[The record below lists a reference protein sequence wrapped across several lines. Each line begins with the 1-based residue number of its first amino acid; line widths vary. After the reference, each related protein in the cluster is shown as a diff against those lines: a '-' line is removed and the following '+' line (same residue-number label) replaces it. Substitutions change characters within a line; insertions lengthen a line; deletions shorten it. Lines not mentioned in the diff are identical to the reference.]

1 MLIFLLE
8 QEQFITVLLL
18 EEIHTYLEVQL
29 QFQLI
34 QEEET

>member
-8 QEQFITVLLL
+8 QEQFITVLPL
-18 EEIHTYLEVQL
+18 EEIHTYPEVQL

-34 QEEET
+34 QVGEI